1 MCRRHREPRVRNPV
15 GVAKQMEEKY
25 YLTVSRAADLKNKGE
40 RRLYRFFEMLPGILS
55 LGALVAA
62 VVASWLFPVGA
73 AFFILTFIIY
83 WLFRNL
89 YFALHLQNGYRR
101 MKKHERTDWLLRL
114 QNLQIR
120 DSKLSI
126 KRWQDIY
133 HLVVI
138 PTYNESVDILRETI
152 MSLRNSDYPK
162 NRMIVVL
169 AIEEREG
176 EDGKKKANL
185 IEKEF
190 SSDFFRFLLTFHPK
204 DIAGEIAGK
213 GSNETWALKQA
224 KKKIVDKLS
233 LPYPN
238 IIVSSLDAD
247 TTVFSGYLSCLTYHY
262 LISPD
267 PLHTSFQP
275 IPLFLNN
282 IWQAPAISR
291 VFAFSTSF
299 WYIMNQERPEKLV
312 TFSSH
317 SMSFQALVD
326 VGFKQTNVVSDDS
339 RIFWQCFLK
348 YDGNY
353 RVQPLYYP
361 VSMDANVAP
370 SFWGTLGQIYKQQK
384 RWAYGV
390 ADVPYF
396 LFGFWKNKKIPL
408 RRKLT
413 FAWELLE
420 GHWSWAVAP
429 ILIFLLGWMPLVLGG
444 ETFSQSL
451 LSYNLPRFVSRIL
464 TISMLG
470 VLGVIYVSLVILP
483 PRPPSFGKRKTAM
496 LVLQWFLLPVSMIF
510 LSLPALE
517 AQIRLLLGRYMGF
530 WVTPKFRRDS
540 ESKGG
545 VGRK

>member
-1 MCRRHREPRVRNPV
+1 
-15 GVAKQMEEKY
+15 MEEKY
-25 YLTVSRAADLKNKGE
+25 YLTVSRASDLKNKGE

-55 LGALVAA
+55 LGALAAA

-83 WLFRNL
+83 WLFRNI
-89 YFALHLQNGYRR
+89 YFALHLQTGYRR
-101 MKKHERTDWLLRL
+101 MKKYERIDWLQRL
-114 QNLQIR
+114 QNIQIW

-126 KRWQDIY
+126 KKWQDIY
-133 HLVVI
+133 HLIVI
-138 PTYNESVDILRETI
+138 PTYKESVDILRETI

-176 EDGKKKANL
+176 EDGKKKADL

-190 SSDFFRFLLTFHPK
+190 SSDFFRFLVTSHPK
-204 DIAGEIAGK
+204 DIIGETAGK

-233 LPYPN
+233 LPYPS

-247 TTVFSGYLSCLTYHY
+247 TTVFPKYLSCLAYHY
-262 LISPD
+262 LTSPD
-267 PLHTSFQP
+267 PLHSSFQP

-361 VSMDANVAP
+361 VSMDANVAS
-370 SFWGTLGQIYKQQK
+370 SFWGTLGQIYKQQR

-429 ILIFLLGWMPLVLGG
+429 ILIFLLGWMPLVFGG

-470 VLGVIYVSLVILP
+470 ILGVIYVSLVILP

-496 LVLQWFLLPVSMIF
+496 LVLQWFFLPVSMIF
-510 LSLPALE
+510 LSFPALE